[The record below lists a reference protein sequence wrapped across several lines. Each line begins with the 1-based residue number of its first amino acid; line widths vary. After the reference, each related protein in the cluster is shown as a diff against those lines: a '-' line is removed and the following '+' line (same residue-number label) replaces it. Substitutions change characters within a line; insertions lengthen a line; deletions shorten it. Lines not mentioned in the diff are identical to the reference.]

1 MATVPLSYKSILNLQ
16 RNNAFAVKNI
26 GTADHDHLQLII
38 KDLGLYHG
46 SNLPF
51 LSFLLSFLLLL
62 LLFYFYLI
70 CPSKN
75 SYCHFFFAGIIFE
88 LLE

>member
-46 SNLPF
+46 SNLS
-51 LSFLLSFLLLL
+51 LSFFPSFLVVVVVL
-62 LLFYFYLI
+62 LLFLFNL
-70 CPSKN
+70 SQQ
-75 SYCHFFFAGIIFE
+75 E
-88 LLE
+88 

>member
-16 RNNAFAVKNI
+16 RNNAFAEKNI

-51 LSFLLSFLLLL
+51 LSFLFLFL
-62 LLFYFYLI
+62 FYLI

>member
-16 RNNAFAVKNI
+16 RNNAFAVKSI

-51 LSFLLSFLLLL
+51 LAFFRSSSSSSISFVPAR
-62 LLFYFYLI
+62 I
-70 CPSKN
+70 VIAI
-75 SYCHFFFAGIIFE
+75 FFAGIIFE

>member
-51 LSFLLSFLLLL
+51 LSFFPSFLLLFNL
-62 LLFYFYLI
+62 
-70 CPSKN
+70 SQQ
-75 SYCHFFFAGIIFE
+75 E
-88 LLE
+88 